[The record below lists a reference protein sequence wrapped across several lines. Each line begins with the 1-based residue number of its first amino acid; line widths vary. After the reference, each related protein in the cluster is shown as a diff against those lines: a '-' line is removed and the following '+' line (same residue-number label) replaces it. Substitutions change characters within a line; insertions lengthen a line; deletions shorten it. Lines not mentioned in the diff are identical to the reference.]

1 MKRRKGVVIN
11 SVELVMFNDG
21 DKIDINHNE
30 EFCDKIA
37 EMVEQAVAEYRL
49 EEFFNEWVEI
59 YRFSDGTYGMYFT
72 VPQGGHAIGDTV
84 DGYIIKSNDHIA
96 LFDQLAFSRGYCGD
110 SGYIEELIDKAVS
123 EGVIL
128 KQK

>member
-11 SVELVMFNDG
+11 SVGLVMFNDG
-21 DKIDINHNE
+21 GKIEINHNE
-30 EFCDKIA
+30 EFCDKLA
-37 EMVEQAVAEYRL
+37 EMAEQAVAEYRL
-49 EEFFNEWVEI
+49 EEFFDELIEI

-72 VPQGGHAIGDTV
+72 VPQGGNAIGYTV
-84 DGYIIKSNDHIA
+84 DGYIIKSNDPIA
-96 LFDQLAFSRGYCGD
+96 LFDQLSFSRGYCGD
-110 SGYIEELIDKAVS
+110 SAYVEELIDKAVS